1 MTMNL
6 RLSPP
11 AEEALADLAASNGLT
26 KTKMIETLIMERSQQ
41 RDAGARLGFL
51 AREITEGRG
60 DLMDRL
66 RDA

>member
-11 AEEALADLAASNGLT
+11 AEEALAAMAASNNLT

-51 AREITEGRG
+51 AREITEGRA

>member
-1 MTMNL
+1 M
-6 RLSPP
+6 
-11 AEEALADLAASNGLT
+11 AASNNLT

-51 AREITEGRG
+51 AREITEGRA